1 MQAQAFALLF
11 EKVGWYSKATSKKL
25 AQHLTKTEK
34 SSAQYSEDYSKKY
47 CLMLSKMAK
56 SR

>member
-25 AQHLTKTEK
+25 AQHITKTEK